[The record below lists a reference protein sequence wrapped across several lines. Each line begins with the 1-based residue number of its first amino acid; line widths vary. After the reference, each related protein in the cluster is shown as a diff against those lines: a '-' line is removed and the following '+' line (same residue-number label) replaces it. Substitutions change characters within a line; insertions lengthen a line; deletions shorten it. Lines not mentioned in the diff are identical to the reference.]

1 VTRWSSTWSGR
12 CPHGSADSA
21 SDEFNVY
28 WLTYGIWLDWADETR
43 FPRSMPQLGVGTFPR
58 ALMLPLRLRPMEL
71 TLIPLPLLSFFAL
84 LVGPARPIA
93 VVPPAH
99 SVATGEAPDVGLGG
113 PLAAATLRQRSV
125 RARAREW
132 ARPSSLVVATSETS
146 GEMTGSTAFASA
158 RVPVGFLWMLVPGRS
173 FRARACRTRPFR
185 GDRPF
190 VVNRTPDEAPSSVSL
205 GSSGQF
211 SLPARTWPAIR
222 SPSGLKT

>member
-1 VTRWSSTWSGR
+1 MRNVANPLVSSNYLQTAKAVASSMGLWCVLDAWSGSR
-12 CPHGSADSA
+12 GVDPVVAAFMLAASRRSVSAP
-21 SDEFNVY
+21 SDDR
-28 WLTYGIWLDWADETR
+28 I
-43 FPRSMPQLGVGTFPR
+43 
-58 ALMLPLRLRPMEL
+58 RLRCAL
-71 TLIPLPLLSFFAL
+71 CAL
-84 LVGPARPIA
+84 L
-93 VVPPAH
+93 
-99 SVATGEAPDVGLGG
+99 
-113 PLAAATLRQRSV
+113 
-125 RARAREW
+125 
-132 ARPSSLVVATSETS
+132 ATSETS